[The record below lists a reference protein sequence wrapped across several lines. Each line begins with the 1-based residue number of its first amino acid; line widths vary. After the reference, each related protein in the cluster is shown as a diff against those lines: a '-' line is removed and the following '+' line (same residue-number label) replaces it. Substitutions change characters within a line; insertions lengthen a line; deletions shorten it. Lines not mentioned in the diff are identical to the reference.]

1 VYQDSSGA
9 SALQIAEDSAT
20 RFAEVLQCIGYEVRP
35 RKNARRKYIMDDLS
49 DENLA
54 VLRDVYDTVPSQY
67 THTHKLSSLSLSL
80 SLALALSRT
89 HTHMIGA
96 GVHFGLWGRQV
107 VPDAVQ

>member
-1 VYQDSSGA
+1 MYQDSSGA

-20 RFAEVLQCIGYEVRP
+20 RFAEVLQCLGYEVRP

-67 THTHKLSSLSLSL
+67 THTHKLSHTHTN
-80 SLALALSRT
+80 T
-89 HTHMIGA
+89 HTHTHA
-96 GVHFGLWGRQV
+96 RTHAHTHTR
-107 VPDAVQ
+107 

>member
-1 VYQDSSGA
+1 MYQDSSGA

-20 RFAEVLQCIGYEVRP
+20 RFAEVLQCLGYEVRP

-67 THTHKLSSLSLSL
+67 THTHKLSHTHTNTHTHTLTH
-80 SLALALSRT
+80 ART
-89 HTHMIGA
+89 HTHTHDRCWCTLRALGTA
-96 GVHFGLWGRQV
+96 SRF
-107 VPDAVQ
+107 